1 MIISIDAGKGSDNIQ
16 YLFMIRTLSNLEK
29 KGIFLNWS
37 KISQKLTANIILN
50 GEILEN
56 IPWGQE

>member
-1 MIISIDAGKGSDNIQ
+1 MIISTDAGIGSDNIQ
-16 YLFMIRTLSNLEK
+16 YLFMIRTLSKLEK

-50 GEILEN
+50 GEILKN